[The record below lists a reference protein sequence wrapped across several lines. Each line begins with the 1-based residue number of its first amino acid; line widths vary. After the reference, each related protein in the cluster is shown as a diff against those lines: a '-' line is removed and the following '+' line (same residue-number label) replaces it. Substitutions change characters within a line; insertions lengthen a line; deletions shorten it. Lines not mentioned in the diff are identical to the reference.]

1 MKNIVGLL
9 LILLSLYACA
19 DNGNSNKQNQ
29 VQSEDFSFIKE
40 GELQITDSI
49 GRIIAKFNIEL
60 ATDAYKRETGLMYRK
75 SMKDENAMLFI
86 FENEK
91 PLYFYMKNTYIPL
104 DIIYINAQKKIVS
117 IAKNAVPLDETT
129 LPSDYPAK
137 FVLEVNAGLTDRFEI
152 KPGLSVDWK

>member
-1 MKNIVGLL
+1 
-9 LILLSLYACA
+9 
-19 DNGNSNKQNQ
+19 
-29 VQSEDFSFIKE
+29 
-40 GELQITDSI
+40 
-49 GRIIAKFNIEL
+49 
-60 ATDAYKRETGLMYRK
+60 
-75 SMKDENAMLFI
+75 MLFI